1 MSARLNAVHTDLKEQ
16 NLQFGGDE
24 PKARVEV
31 ARVLLEHGADVTAR
45 DDAHSMPLHLISSAR
60 SPEVARLLIEH
71 GADVNALDGS
81 LKAPLHL
88 ASSSVS
94 VKVGDSCH
102 SIRLI

>member
-1 MSARLNAVHTDLKEQ
+1 VKKQNFLK
-16 NLQFGGDE
+16 FDGDE

-45 DDAHSMPLHLISSAR
+45 DDTYSMPLHLISSTR

-94 VKVGDSCH
+94 VKTA
-102 SIRLI
+102 RLLSQHRADMKRDGL